1 MKVTKN
7 YLRRL
12 IEQELRNIH
21 EGGDPLAD
29 ETGSLGGLGGE
40 VPSSTS
46 DAPEGLGEPE
56 TAEAMLEKVHAD
68 LERWLSSQGGDVS
81 PSPTGPAEKEVDLA

>member
-21 EGGDPLAD
+21 EDDDDPLSA
-29 ETGSLGGLGGE
+29 EPGGLGGLGGE
-40 VPSSTS
+40 KPSLPP
-46 DAPEGLGEPE
+46 DAGGVAEPE

-68 LERWLSSQGGDVS
+68 LERWLGGHGGDVS
-81 PSPTGPAEKEVDLA
+81 PSTDVEDEDEF

>member
-21 EGGDPLAD
+21 EDDDDPLSA
-29 ETGSLGGLGGE
+29 EPGGLGGE
-40 VPSSTS
+40 EPSLPP
-46 DAPEGLGEPE
+46 APVAAAEPE
-56 TAEAMLEKVHAD
+56 TAEEMLEKVHAD
-68 LERWLSSQGGDVS
+68 LEGWLGAQGGDVS
-81 PSPTGPAEKEVDLA
+81 PSPEPEEEF